1 MRKKQLDRNI
11 VSFKIFS
18 MNENKQKPVLEGV
31 VERLPEDI
39 REYLVSGSFQNDIK
53 TISEKSALNNEQEA
67 LLENE
72 VLYILLGVG
81 EMGELSSN
89 ISPQITDNE
98 IRRAVAND
106 AVALL
111 EPFLESILKMEA
123 EVVKEDNESSLKKS
137 VPTPPPKPAPLVYN
151 NASNEAG
158 GSIDLKQGSIEKEK
172 ANILKAIEGSDS
184 SYSKEEASSNNGA

>member
-1 MRKKQLDRNI
+1 
-11 VSFKIFS
+11 
-18 MNENKQKPVLEGV
+18 MNENQQKTILEEV

-53 TISEKSALNNEQEA
+53 TISEKSALNKEQET

-89 ISPQITDNE
+89 ISSQITDNE
-98 IRRAVAND
+98 IRRSVSND

-111 EPFLESILKMEA
+111 EPFLESILKIEA
-123 EVVKEDNESSLKKS
+123 EMTKEDDESSLKKG
-137 VPTPPPKPAPLVYN
+137 VPTPPPKPAPLMYN
-151 NASNEAG
+151 GEKKNENSDAEKIRQG
-158 GSIDLKQGSIEKEK
+158 DLEKEK
-172 ANILKAIEGSDS
+172 ANILKVIEGSEDPV
-184 SYSKEEASSNNGA
+184 SKDENSEVPTEKRT